1 MAKHQLV
8 IFCDGGARGNPGS
21 AAAAFVVKD
30 GAGNIQG
37 KRGKLFDKLRA
48 RPFDYAP
55 LGKLG
60 AGRARPFDYAQGK
73 FLGVTTNN
81 VAEYQA
87 VVEALAWIK
96 GNLTQGT
103 DLANLEIRFY
113 LDSSLVVNQLRGKF
127 KVKDRK
133 LRDLLAEVRGRER
146 ELGAVRISYD
156 YVPREENSEADRT
169 VNETLDRVMGRM

>member
-37 KRGKLFDKLRA
+37 KRGKLFDKL
-48 RPFDYAP
+48 
-55 LGKLG
+55 
-60 AGRARPFDYAQGK
+60 RARPFDYAQGK